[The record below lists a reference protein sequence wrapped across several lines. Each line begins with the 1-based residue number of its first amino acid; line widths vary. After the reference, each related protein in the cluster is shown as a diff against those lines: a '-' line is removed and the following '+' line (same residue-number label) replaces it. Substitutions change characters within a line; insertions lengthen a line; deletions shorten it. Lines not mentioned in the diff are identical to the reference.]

1 MRPVEKGQLFMKLDL
16 KKQKSRLQAKKAEL
30 ERSMTGLNLAYPTPV
45 PSIEANEG
53 PRDSED
59 VATDFLEMNNEQ
71 SIMVN
76 QQALL
81 TLVDN
86 ALQRLANGT
95 YGLCQHCQQPIPPAR
110 LDALPWAERCVR
122 CEAEVEQ
129 VYRNREEVYGERQTF

>member
-1 MRPVEKGQLFMKLDL
+1 MKLDL
-16 KKQKSRLQAKKAEL
+16 KKQKSRLQNKKAEL
-30 ERSMTGLNLAYPTPV
+30 ERSMASLTEAHPKLV
-45 PSIEANEG
+45 SSIEANEG
-53 PRDSED
+53 PRDFED
-59 VATDFLEMNNEQ
+59 VATDFLETHQEQ
-71 SIMVN
+71 SILVN

-86 ALQRLANGT
+86 ALQRLADGT

-110 LDALPWAERCVR
+110 LNALPWAERCVR